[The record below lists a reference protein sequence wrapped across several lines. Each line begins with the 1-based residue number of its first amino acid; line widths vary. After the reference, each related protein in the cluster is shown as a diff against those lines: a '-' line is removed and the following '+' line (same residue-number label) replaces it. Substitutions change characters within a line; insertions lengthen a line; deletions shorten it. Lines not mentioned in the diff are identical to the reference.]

1 MAQFVVTSN
10 LTREGLVAYLRV
22 DNGKRRWTQDLG
34 EATVVDGEAAAE
46 ALLKSAQPDVDATL
60 VVGTYHFEVEMKNG
74 KPEPK
79 TARER
84 IRAAHMPTI
93 PFGNSS

>member
-22 DNGKRRWTQDLG
+22 DGGKRRWTQDLS
-34 EATVVDGEAAAE
+34 EATVVEGEEAAD
-46 ALLKSAQPDVDATL
+46 ALLKQAQPDVDATL
-60 VVGTYHFEVEMKNG
+60 VVGTYHFEVDIKNG

-84 IRAAHMPTI
+84 IRAAHNPTV
-93 PFGNSS
+93 PYGPD